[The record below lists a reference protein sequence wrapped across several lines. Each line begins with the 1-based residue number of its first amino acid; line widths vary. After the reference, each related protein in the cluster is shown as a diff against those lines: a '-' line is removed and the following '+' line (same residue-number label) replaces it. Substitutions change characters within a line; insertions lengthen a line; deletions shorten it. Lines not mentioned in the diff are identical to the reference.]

1 MESNLQQQIL
11 RLRESIVHHN
21 RLYFVESNPE
31 ISDSEYDLLMAE
43 LRRLESQHPEFHDPN
58 SPTQRVGAEPIKH
71 FLQLAHRLPMLSL
84 ANAFNNEEFV
94 SWAQRIDNMLESS
107 NIELSCELKFD
118 GLAVALTYQDG
129 LLVNGATRGNGSI
142 GEDVTHNLRTI
153 NSIPLRLSQDVPSTL
168 EVRGEVYFPKSKF
181 EKFNEQR
188 LQNGLE
194 KFSTPRNTAAGA

>member
-1 MESNLQQQIL
+1 
-11 RLRESIVHHN
+11 
-21 RLYFVESNPE
+21 
-31 ISDSEYDLLMAE
+31 
-43 LRRLESQHPEFHDPN
+43 
-58 SPTQRVGAEPIKH
+58 
-71 FLQLAHRLPMLSL
+71 MLSL

-181 EKFNEQR
+181 EKSWKN
-188 LQNGLE
+188 
-194 KFSTPRNTAAGA
+194 TPIHRKI